1 MQFYIDSADADEI
14 QQAHRRGWVDGVTTN
29 PSLVAKV
36 AMAAGVKIATPETK
50 APKNTTS
57 NNKAPAG
64 KFPNNK
70 IADSKMSDNRAADSA
85 STGQQKKLP
94 GYQGAMKEFHDQL
107 IKKICQLVH
116 PGLVS
121 AEVLSLEADN
131 MVQEGRA
138 LHQLADNVVV
148 KIPMTEQGLIAV
160 RELTQLGIKTNV
172 TLVFSVVQAVLAAK
186 AGATLVSPFVGRIDD
201 TGADGM
207 QLIEHIIKCYN
218 HYKWPTKV
226 LVASV
231 RSPLHVARAAVMGAD
246 IMTLPF
252 KVMQSLTQHP
262 LTDKG
267 LAIFLKDAGA

>member
-1 MQFYIDSADADEI
+1 MQFYIDSANVDEI
-14 QQAHRRGWVDGVTTN
+14 RQAHLRGWVDGVTTN
-29 PSLVAKV
+29 PSLVAK
-36 AMAAGVKIATPETK
+36 AATLAGIKTTKPET
-50 APKNTTS
+50 PPPE
-57 NNKAPAG
+57 NKAPAILG
-64 KFPNNK
+64 NK
-70 IADSKMSDNRAADSA
+70 PTTSSSAD
-85 STGQQKKLP
+85 QQKNLQ
-94 GYQGAMKEFHDQL
+94 GYQGEMKEFHDQL
-107 IKKICQLVH
+107 IKKICQHVQ
-116 PGLVS
+116 PCLVS
-121 AEVLSLEADN
+121 AEVLSLEASN
-131 MVQEGRA
+131 MLREGRA

-172 TLVFSVVQAVLAAK
+172 TLVFSVAQALLAAK

-252 KVMQSLTQHP
+252 KVMQSLTHHP